1 MMSDKHVELENA
13 YLSVKTKQ
21 EAEKLIGSCNSDSIM
36 ISMHS
41 PDGKYTLAS
50 DTSENLIGYT
60 PKELKDQS
68 PYDYFHAEDFQ
79 AILKSHAKVTIRPE
93 VDRVNYRIRVKD
105 GSYKRVRSLS
115 RQITDPNGFE
125 FIFVITFSEG

>member
-1 MMSDKHVELENA
+1 MIEKHVELENA
-13 YLSVKTKQ
+13 YLTVKTKQ
-21 EAEKLIGSCNSDSIM
+21 EAEKLVDSCNTDSVM

-41 PDGKYTLAS
+41 PDGKYSLAS
-50 DTSENLIGYT
+50 DTSEKLVGYT
-60 PKELKDQS
+60 PKELKGQS
-68 PYDYFHAEDFQ
+68 PYDYFHADDFQ

-93 VDRVNYRIRVKD
+93 VDRVNYRIRLKD
-105 GSYKRVRSLS
+105 GSYKQVRSLS